1 MLYLGQVLCLQFNN
15 SLHVQSVMT
24 GKDTYLVKLRKNVQ
38 VFFCFS
44 IIAYDIIFHV
54 FITVLKAYIGLFFLK
69 SANSLKLN

>member
-1 MLYLGQVLCLQFNN
+1 MFA
-15 SLHVQSVMT
+15 VQQQPACAVCHDRE
-24 GKDTYLVKLRKNVQ
+24 DTYLVKLRKNVQ